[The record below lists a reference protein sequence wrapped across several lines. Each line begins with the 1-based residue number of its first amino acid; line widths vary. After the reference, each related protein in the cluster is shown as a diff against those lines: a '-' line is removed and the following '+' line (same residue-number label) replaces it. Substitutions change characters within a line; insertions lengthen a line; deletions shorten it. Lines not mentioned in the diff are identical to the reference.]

1 MAPKKKGM
9 RVELNP
15 YMRRV
20 LAQLRARV
28 QTRAGREGKDYR
40 DGGVA
45 QTVITASADELR
57 AGLERYLYPEGRDRS
72 RRKNSLSVR
81 QQTLLLRWTLEAYYD
96 RGYNKVL
103 HQTGIAAA
111 IDELVERHVIAQPWA
126 VEYRGTGLYKGQI
139 GSQEKAQERKLQAS
153 LKVGAA
159 TRAKAIETRE
169 NDLDGGAAAPGLE
182 RMASHSRHRTRETD
196 RTAREKK
203 VERPKKR
210 DEAAFLQK
218 HRPPV
223 TGNCDGCE
231 RPLASSIDAPGLRR
245 PIDFEHVNGGENAG
259 RLRSRCTTDKGCN
272 TAVRANIDAMNRSL
286 HAAGQPPLT
295 AEVAEEL
302 ANLHLAACYR
312 LPRDDPDYDDLMRE
326 VEASQADAASATW
339 TERHRQATVASTT
352 RSDADLGQARV
363 AAIAARREYK
373 ATRPSSVAAAR
384 TAARAAYSAKKRREA
399 AAEKAKDEA
408 KKAAKREKYHA
419 NKGKPRAPPKFR
431 HVVLPPAPAL
441 SGPRKRFAVDRHD
454 PASESMLTPQEIE
467 GRRRMAK
474 RAAQHA
480 APPAAKPAKPA
491 KRARR

>member
-1 MAPKKKGM
+1 MASKK
-9 RVELNP
+9 
-15 YMRRV
+15 RRRKAV
-20 LAQLRARV
+20 NMIAHLRRIKEQLVYPSER
-28 QTRAGREGKDYR
+28 TRAGRVVVTYKKGCR
-40 DGGVA
+40 A
-45 QTVITASADELR
+45 QNVLPRSSKDELR
-57 AGLERYLYPEGRDRS
+57 RYLYPDRVRGTLVKRIS
-72 RRKNSLSVR
+72 LDQRRW
-81 QQTLLLRWTLEAYYD
+81 LLRTLIEAYWTT
-96 RGYNKVL
+96 GL
-103 HQTGIAAA
+103 HLRPGPKA
-111 IDELVERHVIAQPWA
+111 IDVLYEAHVVVEPWA
-126 VEYRGTGLYKGQI
+126 AKYKGKGLYKGQI
-139 GSQEKAQERKLQAS
+139 GSEEKAQALAGESMARS
-153 LKVGAA
+153 RA
-159 TRAKAIETRE
+159 TQRAKAIETRE
-169 NDLDGGAAAPGLE
+169 NNLDGGAAAPGLE
-182 RMASHSRHRTRETD
+182 HQASHSRHRKRRID

-203 VERPKKR
+203 VERPKLR
-210 DEAAFLQK
+210 DEAAFLQE

-223 TGNCDGCE
+223 TGRCDGCE

-384 TAARAAYSAKKRREA
+384 PAARAAYSAKKRREA